1 MPVMRTMWM
10 EYPNDEKTFSIDDQW
25 LIGSDLL
32 VKPITRPGATSSH
45 LMVVYLPSQHVWY
58 DADTM
63 TAAVVDN
70 QNLSFISCAI
80 DKIPVFQRGGTMIS
94 RKLRLRRSTE
104 MMKTD
109 PFTLYIAVDAEYKA
123 NGNLYLDDEHSFD
136 FQRGHYGSA
145 SFAIE
150 DFVLSNKYSSST
162 NYKGKGGEIERIVI
176 MGMPRLPARVYIEDK
191 EQSEMMFSYD
201 EKTQILVMRK
211 ADVIVYYDWKISLEV
226 N

>member
-1 MPVMRTMWM
+1 MRTIWM
-10 EYPNDEKTFSIDDQW
+10 EYPIDENTFSIDDQW

-32 VKPITRPGATSSH
+32 VKPITKRGARSSH

-63 TAAVVDN
+63 TAAVVDD
-70 QNLSFISCAI
+70 QNLSYVNCAI
-80 DKIPVFQRGGTMIS
+80 DKIPVFQRGGSIIS

-104 MMKTD
+104 MMKAD
-109 PFTLYIAVDAEYKA
+109 PFTLYIALDSEYKA
-123 NGNLYLDDEHSFD
+123 NGHLYLDDEHSFD
-136 FQRGHYGSA
+136 FQRGHFGSA
-145 SFAIE
+145 SFEIE

-176 MGMPRLPARVYIEDK
+176 MGMPRLPARVYNKSEV
-191 EQSEMMFSYD
+191 QSEMMFSYD
-201 EKTQILVMRK
+201 EKTKILMIRK
-211 ADVIVYYDWKISLEV
+211 PDVTVYGDWKISLEV